1 MKIPLSYNLR
11 NLVARKGTTLMTAVG
26 IALTVAVLVVTLA
39 LVNGLRATFTGTGHP
54 RQALVMRTS
63 VTSELNSTISEPA
76 FNEIRTMPGLDR
88 TSDGQA
94 MASAEMVSV
103 INLPS
108 VDSPEGMNVTV
119 RGLGPVGVAM
129 RDDVKV
135 VAGRPFTPGLREV
148 VVGESVA
155 KRYKAASRIGGKL
168 TFGRGDWEVVGV
180 MSGGKASAVNSEI
193 WCDLDQLQ
201 SDFDRQGAVSAV
213 LVRLPDEAAVKDFA
227 RQIEDNQR
235 LAAHVMGERAYYAAM
250 TDSPQGQFL
259 QIIGMFVAV
268 IMAIGSGF
276 GAMNT
281 MYAAVARRTREI
293 GTLRALGFSR
303 RSILT
308 SFLIES
314 VLLAL
319 VGGILGVLLALP
331 MNNVTTGVGN
341 WQTFSEIAFNFRVSP
356 TAVAIGL
363 VFAVVIGALGGLLPA
378 GSAARKDPLTA
389 MREP

>member
-39 LVNGLRATFTGTGHP
+39 LVNGLRATFAGTGHP
-54 RQALVMRTS
+54 LQALVLRTG
-63 VTSELNSTISEPA
+63 VTSELNSNISEPA
-76 FNEIRTMPGLDR
+76 FNEIRTMPGLA
-88 TSDGQA
+88 TTGDGKP

-108 VDSPEGMNVTV
+108 VDSPDGMNVTV
-119 RGLGPVGVAM
+119 RGLGPIGVAM
-129 RDDVKV
+129 REDVKV
-135 VAGRPFTPGLREV
+135 VAGRAFTPGLREV
-148 VVGESVA
+148 VVGASVA
-155 KRYKAASRIGGKL
+155 KRYEAASKIGGTL
-168 TFGRGDWEVVGV
+168 NFGRGQWEIVGV
-180 MSGGKASAVNSEI
+180 MSGGKASAINSEI
-193 WCDLDQLQ
+193 WADVDQLQ

-213 LVRLPDEAAVKDFA
+213 LVRLPSEAAVKDFA
-227 RQIEDNQR
+227 TQIKDNQR
-235 LAAHVMGERAYYAAM
+235 LVAHAMPEREYYARM
-250 TDSPQGQFL
+250 TSSSNGQFL
-259 QIIGMFVAV
+259 QIVGTFVAV

-341 WQTFSEIAFNFRVSP
+341 WETFSEIAFNFRVSP
-356 TAVAIGL
+356 QAIAIGL
-363 VFAVVIGALGGLLPA
+363 TFAVVIGALGGLLPA